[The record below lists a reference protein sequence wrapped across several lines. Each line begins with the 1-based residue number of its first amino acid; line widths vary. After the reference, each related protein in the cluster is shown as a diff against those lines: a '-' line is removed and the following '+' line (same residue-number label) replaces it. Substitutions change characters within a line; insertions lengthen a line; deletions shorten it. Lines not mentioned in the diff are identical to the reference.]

1 MTSEEELKIEQGYAR
16 LQLWMKKHPR
26 KSYFAAELVPVIPGC
41 YEIPFAQASEIVES
55 LCRLRKRE
63 LEEEWQGPPN

>member
-26 KSYFAAELVPVIPGC
+26 KSYFAAE
-41 YEIPFAQASEIVES
+41 IVMYFTRNPLPLFL
-55 LCRLRKRE
+55 LCID
-63 LEEEWQGPPN
+63 

>member
-26 KSYFAAELVPVIPGC
+26 KSYFAAEIVPVIAGC
-41 YEIPFAQASEIVES
+41 YEIPLAQAHEIVES
-55 LCRLRKRE
+55 LCWLRKRQ
-63 LEEEWQGPPN
+63 LDEEWQGPPN